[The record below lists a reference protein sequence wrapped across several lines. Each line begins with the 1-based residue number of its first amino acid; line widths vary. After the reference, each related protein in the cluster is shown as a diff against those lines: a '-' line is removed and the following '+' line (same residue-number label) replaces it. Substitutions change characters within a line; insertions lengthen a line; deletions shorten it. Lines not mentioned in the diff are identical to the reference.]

1 MILVV
6 LRVIQG
12 GLLSVEMGGVLS
24 GMKGGQMGL
33 NSELSSIQMSIHFL
47 IQSSSL
53 IDGHLFSMLLR

>member
-12 GLLSVEMGGVLS
+12 GLLSVEMRGVS
-24 GMKGGQMGL
+24 GMKGGQMEL
-33 NSELSSIQMSIHFL
+33 NSEFSSIQMSIHFL
-47 IQSSSL
+47 TQSSSL

>member
-12 GLLSVEMGGVLS
+12 GLLSVEMRGA
-24 GMKGGQMGL
+24 GMKGGQMEL

-47 IQSSSL
+47 TQSSSL